1 MKYSSLDLCAGVV
14 AAKGG
19 VSHLKRLRR
28 AVNPS
33 GLPKL
38 NMKTLRKHGH
48 SEISSGLH
56 QTLLNRKSSKI
67 QGVLNIMKK
76 LLLTLL
82 AACLMTGAVAQEAFP
97 DIPAGHWAGEAVTRI
112 ADLGI
117 VIGFPDG
124 TFRGNEAFTR
134 YQAALVISRL
144 LDVIQADMDAMQAM
158 TDADIASLR
167 NALQELASDVAAQ
180 GVRLNAV
187 EGSVASLADDV
198 AANTARI
205 EALELDPAGID
216 PAVLADLQNQI
227 AAARTAADTAAA
239 QAAAAEALAR
249 GADSR
254 ARQNADA
261 ISAINDLL
269 GLLNRDIEELRAAA
283 GLDQLPPGLL
293 EQVDRNTSDIAN
305 LREFVIL
312 LRRDQVALRDR
323 VAALEASDAAQS
335 EAIADLDAR
344 LTEIEE
350 NLFVISGSIRLR
362 YDVVRMSNPG
372 FAFDI
377 DRTYGKGLASGINS
391 GRRPTRQK
399 LSFFTTGEAFDDE
412 GDNERRA
419 DFTNPRDGD
428 VDVLTTINI
437 GFNTPRDGAGSP
449 RALNDFSTVIRLR
462 TRRVPGLVDVD
473 GNTFEGYIF
482 AIDSVTTRFTPIGA
496 APLTFEFGRAVRF
509 AFTPYILESRDDG
522 QGLGQGT
529 GSNSI
534 DGYVATVGSPDFLA
548 FLSPTLTVVYGSPR
562 GGDAGDSYVRG
573 IRGTLTPLQGDTF
586 SATGGVSFVQHSFN
600 AGDHA
605 DINQDNVDTT
615 IWGVDGQIGV
625 SIVDLAFE
633 YAQRSSNDQAVVP
646 NSSVLYV
653 TAEVDGDAL
662 PILNSLTA
670 NYRAIDA
677 DWGVG
682 LEQDRERTRVFD
694 VDQTGF
700 KVAAGLGLF
709 IVDVNAY
716 FDSFTVTT
724 PAAVGVTSFGVEAS
738 ADLFAGFS
746 ISAFFRQTS
755 VDGTVVDQTNRTF
768 DADRVDVI
776 TGGATASNVR
786 RDDNTYP
793 TGFGVTLRHNGAAA
807 NALIANLDLE
817 LTYQQLDAGFTRSR
831 IFVGADYEL
840 GIAILTVTPYASFES
855 NNSSRAGNNNTT
867 TIRAGTGIETDPLNI
882 FLQPSLGATV
892 NFRSTTNSQPETFT
906 ATELQY
912 AVELRLNQFLFENST
927 LAARYASYNGNNVAT
942 RLANV
947 GDGQDISFDQLNSST
962 TISGYEIQWDY
973 WDLVF
978 TYGTYVV
985 SQTLEG
991 VEASNAAQR
1000 FRVQYTVNF

>member
-1 MKYSSLDLCAGVV
+1 
-14 AAKGG
+14 
-19 VSHLKRLRR
+19 
-28 AVNPS
+28 
-33 GLPKL
+33 
-38 NMKTLRKHGH
+38 
-48 SEISSGLH
+48 
-56 QTLLNRKSSKI
+56 
-67 QGVLNIMKK
+67 MKK

-82 AACLMTGAVAQEAFP
+82 AACLVSGAIAQEAFP
-97 DIPAGHWAGEAVTRI
+97 DIPAGHWAGDAVTRI

-269 GLLNRDIEELRAAA
+269 GLLNADIEALRAAA

-344 LTEIEE
+344 LTAVEQD
-350 NLFVISGSIRLR
+350 LLVISGSIALTYYVERFSGDNPF
-362 YDVVRMSNPG
+362 DV
-372 FAFDI
+372 
-377 DRTYGKGLASGINS
+377 DRTYGKGLARGINS
-391 GRRPTRQK
+391 DRNATRRD
-399 LSFFTTGEAFDDE
+399 LSFFTTGELTSGE

-419 DFTNPRDGD
+419 DFTGTQDGD
-428 VDVLTTINI
+428 VDAVTTLNV
-437 GFNTPRDGAGSP
+437 GFNTARSGAGSP
-449 RALNDFSTVIRLR
+449 RALNSFETVITLR
-462 TRRVPGLVDVD
+462 TRRVPGLVDDD
-473 GNTFEGYIF
+473 GNTFLGYVF
-482 AIDSVTTRFTPIGA
+482 AIDSVTTRFDPIGA
-496 APLTFEFGRAVRF
+496 APLTFQFGRNTVF
-509 AFTPYILESRDDG
+509 SFTPYILESRSSG
-522 QGLGQGT
+522 QGIAL
-529 GSNSI
+529 
-534 DGYVATVGSPDFLA
+534 DGYVASVGSPDFLS

-562 GGDAGDSYVRG
+562 EADDGIYVRG

-586 SATGGVSFVQHSFN
+586 SATGGVSFVQHAEN
-600 AGDHA
+600 ANDHA
-605 DINQDNVDTT
+605 DVNNDNINTT

-625 SIVDLAFE
+625 SIVDLEFE
-633 YAQRSSNDQAVVP
+633 YAQRSSNDPNAVP
-646 NSSVLYV
+646 ASSVLYV

-662 PILNSLTA
+662 PILNSLSA

-677 DWGVG
+677 NWDGFD
-682 LEQDRERTRVFD
+682 QARTRVFE
-694 VDQTGF
+694 VDQAGF

-709 IVDVNAY
+709 IVDINAY

-724 PAAVGVTSFGVEAS
+724 PAAVGVTSFGVEAT

-755 VDGTVVDQTNRTF
+755 VDGTVVDATNRTF
-768 DADRVDVI
+768 DANRVDVI
-776 TGGATASNVR
+776 TGGATASSVR
-786 RDDNTYP
+786 RDGNSYP
-793 TGFGVTLRHNGAAA
+793 TGFGVTVRHNGAAD
-807 NALIANLDLE
+807 NALIRNLDLE
-817 LTYQQLDAGFTRSR
+817 LSYQQLDAGFTRSR
-831 IFVGADYEL
+831 IFAGADYEL

-855 NNSSRAGNNNTT
+855 NNSSRAGEDNTT
-867 TIRAGTGIETDPLNI
+867 TIRAGTGLETDALNI

-892 NFRSTTNSQPETFT
+892 NFRNT
-906 ATELQY
+906 AHSGIEDYVSTELQY

-927 LAARYASYNGNNVAT
+927 LAARYAAYNGTNVSAVT
-942 RLANV
+942 AN
-947 GDGQDISFDQLNSST
+947 ISSDVNGSSLST
-962 TISGYEIQWDY
+962 TGYEIQWDY

-978 TYGTYVV
+978 TFGTYSSV
-985 SQTLEG
+985 QTVNNVTSET
-991 VEASNAAQR
+991 AAQA
-1000 FRVQYTVNF
+1000 FRVQYTVTF

>member
-1 MKYSSLDLCAGVV
+1 
-14 AAKGG
+14 
-19 VSHLKRLRR
+19 
-28 AVNPS
+28 
-33 GLPKL
+33 
-38 NMKTLRKHGH
+38 
-48 SEISSGLH
+48 
-56 QTLLNRKSSKI
+56 
-67 QGVLNIMKK
+67 MKK

-82 AACLMTGAVAQEAFP
+82 AACLVSGAVAQEAFP
-97 DIPAGHWAGEAVTRI
+97 DIPAGHWAGDAVTRI

-144 LDVIQADMDAMQAM
+144 LDVIRADMDAMQAL

-187 EGSVASLADDV
+187 EGTVASLADDV
-198 AANTARI
+198 AANEARI
-205 EALELDPAGID
+205 EALEMMPGID
-216 PAVLADLQNQI
+216 PEVLADLQNQI

-249 GADSR
+249 GADAR

-269 GLLNRDIEELRAAA
+269 GLLNRDIEELRTLV
-283 GLDQLPPGLL
+283 GLDPLPEGLL
-293 EQVDRNTSDIAN
+293 AQVERNTSDIAN

-323 VAALEASDAAQS
+323 VAALEASDAAQA

-344 LTEIEE
+344 VTAIEE
-350 NLFVISGSIRLR
+350 NLFVISGSIRLT
-362 YDVVRMSNPG
+362 YDVVRMSNPDLP
-372 FAFDI
+372 FDV
-377 DRTYGKGLASGINS
+377 DRVYGKSLGRGINS
-391 GRRPTRQK
+391 GRNPSREK

-419 DFTNPRDGD
+419 EFTGPRDGE
-428 VDVLTTINI
+428 VGVVTTINV
-437 GFNTPRDGAGSP
+437 GFNTPRDGVGSP
-449 RALNDFSTVIRLR
+449 RGLNSFSTVIRLR

-473 GNTFEGYIF
+473 GNTFEGYIL
-482 AIDSVTTRFTPIGA
+482 AIDSVTTRFDPIGA
-496 APLTFEFGRAVRF
+496 APLTFQFGRNTQFRF
-509 AFTPYILESRDDG
+509 TNYVLESRSDG
-522 QGLGQGT
+522 QGLG
-529 GSNSI
+529 I

-562 GGDAGDSYVRG
+562 GGDEPDSYVRG

-605 DINQDNVDTT
+605 DINQDNVNTT

-625 SIVDLAFE
+625 SIVDLSFE

-646 NSSVLYV
+646 NSSILYV
-653 TAEVDGDAL
+653 KADVDGDAL
-662 PILNSLTA
+662 PILNSLSA

-682 LEQDRERTRVFD
+682 LEQDQARTRVFE

-709 IVDVNAY
+709 IVDINAY
-716 FDSFTVTT
+716 FDAFSVTD
-724 PAAVGVTSFGVEAS
+724 PEDANVTSFGVEAS

-746 ISAFFRQTS
+746 LSAFFRQTS
-755 VDGTVVDQTNRTF
+755 VNGEVVDRTNSTLNAQGNNVLTQG
-768 DADRVDVI
+768 D
-776 TGGATASNVR
+776 NVR
-786 RDDNTYP
+786 RDDNTYQ
-793 TGFGVTLRHNGAAA
+793 TGFGVTLRHNGAAE

-817 LTYQQLDAGFTRSR
+817 LTYQQLDAGFVRSR

-840 GIAILTVTPYASFES
+840 GIAILTLTPYASFET
-855 NNSSRAGNNNTT
+855 NNSSRANADNTT
-867 TIRAGTGIETDPLNI
+867 TIRAGTGLQTDPLNI

-892 NFRSTTNSQPETFT
+892 NFRSTSHTQPQEYTS
-906 ATELQY
+906 TELQY

-927 LAARYASYNGNNVAT
+927 LAARYASYNANNVNT

-947 GDGQDISFDQLNSST
+947 ADGQAISFDQPNSST

-973 WDLVF
+973 WDLIF
-978 TYGTYVV
+978 TYGTYEV
-985 SQTLEG
+985 SRTVEG
-991 VEASNAAQR
+991 TESATAAQR

>member
-1 MKYSSLDLCAGVV
+1 
-14 AAKGG
+14 
-19 VSHLKRLRR
+19 LKRLRQ

-33 GLPKL
+33 GLTKL

-56 QTLLNRKSSKI
+56 QTSLNRKSSKI

-323 VAALEASDAAQS
+323 VAALEASDAAQA
-335 EAIADLDAR
+335 EAIADLDER
-344 LTEIEE
+344 LTAIEE
-350 NLFVISGSIRLR
+350 NLFVITGSIRLT

-377 DRTYGKGLASGINS
+377 DRTYGKGLPRGINS
-391 GRRPTRQK
+391 GRNATRQR
-399 LSFFTTGEAFDDE
+399 LSFFTTGEAFDGA

-419 DFTNPRDGD
+419 DFENPRDGE
-428 VDVLTTINI
+428 VGVVTTINI
-437 GFNTPRDGAGSP
+437 GFNTPRDGTGSP
-449 RALNDFSTVIRLR
+449 RALNNFSTVITLR

-482 AIDSVTTRFTPIGA
+482 AIDNVTTRFSPIGGP
-496 APLTFEFGRAVRF
+496 PLTFEFGRAVRF
-509 AFTPYILESRDDG
+509 GFTPYILESRADG
-522 QGLGQGT
+522 QGLA
-529 GSNSI
+529 I
-534 DGYVATVGSPDFLA
+534 DGFVASVGSPDFLA

-562 GGDAGDSYVRG
+562 GGPAGDSYVRG

-605 DINQDNVDTT
+605 DINQDNVNTT

-662 PILNSLTA
+662 PILNSLSA
-670 NYRAIDA
+670 NYRAIEP
-677 DWGVG
+677 DWGEG
-682 LEQDRERTRVFD
+682 LEQDQARTRVFE

-716 FDSFTVTT
+716 FDSFTVTR
-724 PAAVGVTSFGVEAS
+724 PAAVGVTSFGVEAR

-755 VDGTVVDQTNRTF
+755 VDGTVVDATNRTF
-768 DADRVDVI
+768 NSERVDVV

-786 RDDNTYP
+786 RDGNSYP

-855 NNSSRAGNNNTT
+855 NNSSRAGEDNTT
-867 TIRAGTGIETDPLNI
+867 TIRAGTGIQTDPLNI

-892 NFRSTTNSQPETFT
+892 NFRSTSHTLPEAYT

-927 LAARYASYNGNNVAT
+927 LAARYASYSGNNVAT

-947 GDGQDISFDQLNSST
+947 GDGQDISFDQINSST

-985 SQTLEG
+985 NQTLEG
-991 VEASNAAQR
+991 VDASNAAQR

>member
-1 MKYSSLDLCAGVV
+1 
-14 AAKGG
+14 
-19 VSHLKRLRR
+19 
-28 AVNPS
+28 
-33 GLPKL
+33 
-38 NMKTLRKHGH
+38 
-48 SEISSGLH
+48 
-56 QTLLNRKSSKI
+56 
-67 QGVLNIMKK
+67 MKK

-249 GADSR
+249 GADAR

-350 NLFVISGSIRLR
+350 NLFIISGSIRLR

-377 DRTYGKGLASGINS
+377 DRTYGKGLAGGINT
-391 GRRPTRQK
+391 GRRSTRER
-399 LSFFTTGEAFDDE
+399 LSFFTSGEAFDDE
-412 GDNERRA
+412 GDNERKA
-419 DFTNPRDGD
+419 DFENPRAGD
-428 VDVLTTINI
+428 VDLLTTINV
-437 GFNTPRDGAGSP
+437 GFNTPRDGTGSP

-462 TRRVPGLVDVD
+462 TRRVAFPADPDL
-473 GNTFEGYIF
+473 GNDDPFTGYVF
-482 AIDSVTTRFTPIGA
+482 AIDSVSARFSPIGA

-509 AFTPYILESRDDG
+509 GFTPYILESRSDG
-522 QGLGQGT
+522 QGLA
-529 GSNSI
+529 I

-562 GGDAGDSYVRG
+562 GGANADSYVRG

-653 TAEVDGDAL
+653 TADVDGDAL
-662 PILNSLTA
+662 PILNSLSA

-677 DWGVG
+677 DWGAG
-682 LEQDRERTRVFD
+682 LEQDQRRTRVFD

-709 IVDVNAY
+709 IVDINAY

-724 PAAVGVTSFGVEAS
+724 PANVGVTSFGVEAR

-746 ISAFFRQTS
+746 LSAFFRQTS

-867 TIRAGTGIETDPLNI
+867 TIRAGTGVQTDPLNI

-947 GDGQDISFDQLNSST
+947 GDGQDISFDQINSST

-991 VEASNAAQR
+991 TEASNAAQR